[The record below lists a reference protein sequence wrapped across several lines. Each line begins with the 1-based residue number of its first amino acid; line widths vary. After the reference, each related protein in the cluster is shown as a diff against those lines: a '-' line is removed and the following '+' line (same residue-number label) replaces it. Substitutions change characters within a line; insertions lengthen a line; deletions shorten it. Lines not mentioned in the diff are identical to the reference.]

1 MTTQIARN
9 LSVALFAAATLVAQ
23 GSQPLT
29 VQVPFGFHVGNSV
42 LPAGGYT
49 VYTEGPSHI
58 LRLRSDDSKS
68 AAMIQSIGVQKLN
81 APRQGMLIFNKYGDE
96 YFLSQVWAAGVNT
109 GRELVKTKREFEVAA
124 IARRGIES
132 VVARK

>member
-1 MTTQIARN
+1 MTTQIVRN
-9 LSVALFAAATLVAQ
+9 LSVALFAAATLFAQ
-23 GSQPLT
+23 GSQTLT

-58 LRLRSDDSKS
+58 LRLTSDDSKS
-68 AAMIQSIGVQKLN
+68 SVMIQSHGVEKFN
-81 APRQGMLIFNKYGDE
+81 TPSQGMLVFNKYGDE
-96 YFLSQVWAAGVNT
+96 YFLSQVWKAGNNT
-109 GRELVKTKREFEVAA
+109 GRELQKTKREFEVAA

-132 VVARK
+132 VIAKK

>member
-1 MTTQIARN
+1 MTTQIVRN
-9 LSVALFAAATLVAQ
+9 LSVTLFAAATLFAQ
-23 GSQPLT
+23 GSQTLT

-49 VYTEGPSHI
+49 VYTDGPAQI

-68 AAMIQSIGVQKLN
+68 SVMIQTNRVEKLS
-81 APRQGMLIFNKYGDE
+81 APGKGKLVFNKYGDE
-96 YFLSQVWAAGVNT
+96 YFLSQVWKAGDNS
-109 GRELVKTKREFEVAA
+109 GRELLKTKREFEVAA

-132 VVARK
+132 VIAKK